1 MNGINMASAH
11 CEAGVTGHQRVPA
24 VTPACDPQVRQLD
37 IVLEDIGREDRDLV
51 VREVTAR
58 VAGWEAGTRSHVED
72 GTNGITMASA

>member
-1 MNGINMASAH
+1 MASAR
-11 CEAGVTGHQRVPA
+11 CEAGVTGNERVRA

-58 VAGWEAGTRSHVED
+58 VAGCEVATCSHEERPRMV
-72 GTNGITMASA
+72 SP